1 MLVPAF
7 TDLKRHRMGDLLDN
21 EVLIQD
27 GVPTD
32 EWLTRKLW
40 GFASEPPF
48 LHHGRATLISEAIL
62 AHGGEAQ
69 EARDMFAALSQD
81 GQAAVVEFLKTLQVL
96 PEGANG
102 LVITEGSEG
111 SGSLGLLPIIGGA
124 AGIVVLLLATGAVIW
139 LRRP

>member
-7 TDLKRHRMGDLLDN
+7 TDLKRHKMGDLLDN
-21 EVLIQD
+21 EELIQD

-69 EARDMFAALSQD
+69 EARDRFAALTKD
-81 GQAAVVEFLKTLQVL
+81 EQATVVEFLKTLQVL
-96 PEGANG
+96 PEGADS
-102 LVITEGSEG
+102 LVIVEGSSG
-111 SGSLGLLPIIGGA
+111 SGGVGLLPIIGGG
-124 AGIVVLLLATGAVIW
+124 AGILVLLLATGAVLW
-139 LRRP
+139 AWRR

>member
-1 MLVPAF
+1 
-7 TDLKRHRMGDLLDN
+7 MGDLLDN

-69 EARDMFAALSQD
+69 GARDRFAALSQD
-81 GQAAVVEFLKTLQVL
+81 DQAAVVEFLKTLQIL
-96 PEGANG
+96 PEDADS
-102 LVITEGSEG
+102 LVIVEGGTDG
-111 SGSLGLLPIIGGA
+111 SGGVGLLPLIGGG
-124 AGIVVLLLATGAVIW
+124 AGIVVLLLAAGTVVW
-139 LRRP
+139 VRRR